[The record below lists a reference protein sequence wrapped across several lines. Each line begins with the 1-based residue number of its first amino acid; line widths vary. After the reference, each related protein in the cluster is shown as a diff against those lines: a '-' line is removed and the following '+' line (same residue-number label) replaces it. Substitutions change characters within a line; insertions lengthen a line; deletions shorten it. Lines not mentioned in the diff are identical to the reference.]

1 MATVESRSG
10 DLVDAPGPPNG
21 KSRMSLSTAAARN
34 LATTTKSVP
43 PMQGS
48 SPYVTARSQVP
59 YHRRQQPARWSFE
72 PPGTGSME
80 H

>member
-1 MATVESRSG
+1 MPVAAESVATAG
-10 DLVDAPGPPNG
+10 GGPGEQL
-21 KSRMSLSTAAARN
+21 SLSTAAARN

-48 SPYVTARSQVP
+48 SPYVTARSQIP